1 MTGSDLQFVR
11 WPVRCRRE
19 WRRRPRLSGPQLQAF
34 AAAGDRL
41 VALWGS
47 DSHDAVGEGFVV
59 HAAYAVHDGLA
70 CVRLPMSNESNE
82 PPEYP
87 ALSTQYPAAVR
98 MQRALFD
105 LLGVRARNADDQ
117 RPWLRHAAWP
127 ADFFRFDV
135 ITTERPPSRNDRST
149 TRSSQLPVMA
159 CMRSRSGL
167 SMPASSSPVTS
178 ASRSSVRRY
187 CG

>member
-1 MTGSDLQFVR
+1 MTESDLQFRSLAGAMPARVATATEAQ
-11 WPVRCRRE
+11 WVSQL
-19 WRRRPRLSGPQLQAF
+19 RRPLQPRVA
-34 AAAGDRL
+34 RL
-41 VALWGS
+41 VAMWGS
-47 DSHDAVGEGFVV
+47 DRRDVDAVGEGFVV

-70 CVRLPMSNESNE
+70 CVRLPMSHESNE

-127 ADFFRFDV
+127 ADFFPLRRDNRPSDRLRG
-135 ITTERPPSRNDRST
+135 TTGAI
-149 TRSSQLPVMA
+149 PV
-159 CMRSRSGL
+159 
-167 SMPASSSPVTS
+167 
-178 ASRSSVRRY
+178 RY
-187 CG
+187 SCR